1 MEFNGMT
8 PEALAA
14 WERLTNEYGQ
24 PLNVLSAYR
33 DPDRNAAV
41 GGAKG
46 SQHLH
51 GNAFDVDVAN
61 LSEAERIAL
70 IQQARAA
77 GFQGVGVYEN
87 SLHFD
92 VGPERAWGP
101 SYSRDSLPAWANAGL
116 NGTATMPQPE
126 QPQMNALA
134 MYQQQE
140 PEPPQM
146 PRVPYWDAAPF
157 MNKRRF
163 T

>member
-1 MEFNGMT
+1 MQFNGMT

-14 WERLTNEYGQ
+14 WERLTTNYGQ

-51 GNAFDVDVAN
+51 GNAVDVDVSG

-70 IQQARAA
+70 IQQARSA
-77 GFQGVGVYEN
+77 GFQGVGVYDN

-116 NGTATMPQPE
+116 NGTAAMPQQE
-126 QPQMNALA
+126 APQNALA
-134 MYQQQE
+134 MYQQE
-140 PEPPQM
+140 PEPQPMPQ
-146 PRVPYWDAAPF
+146 VPYWDVTPF
-157 MNKRRF
+157 LNKRRF